1 VDRYQQRTGRRT
13 QGAEE
18 ILAAVEAGDAA
29 AVEVV
34 ETAGKAMGVGIGW
47 LVNVLDPEAV
57 IIGGGLGLAGGLY
70 WNALVE
76 STRSHIWA
84 EAGRELPILAAA
96 TAVDA
101 GIIGAAAAVAQLHQG
116 AKLARVPGNEF
127 PG

>member
-1 VDRYQQRTGRRT
+1 VDRYQRLTGRQKRS
-13 QGAEE
+13 AEE

-34 ETAGKAMGVGIGW
+34 ETAAKALGVGIGW

-57 IIGGGLGLAGGLY
+57 IVGGGLGLAGGLY
-70 WNALVE
+70 WSALVE

-84 EAGRELPILAAA
+84 EAGREMPILAAA
-96 TAVDA
+96 TGVDA

-116 AKLARVPGNEF
+116 TKLARVSGN
-127 PG
+127 